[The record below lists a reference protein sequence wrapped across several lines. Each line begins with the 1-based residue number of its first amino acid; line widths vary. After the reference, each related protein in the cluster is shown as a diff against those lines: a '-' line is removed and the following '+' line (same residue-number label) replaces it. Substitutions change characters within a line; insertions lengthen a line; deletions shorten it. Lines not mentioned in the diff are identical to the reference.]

1 MWRDSS
7 PSRYKITL
15 VVVVVDQLLG
25 RERLLTQQFVT
36 QQWQRLPDS
45 ERWAPGFVEMLISLA
60 LLHVGDV
67 DSQLAY
73 SIRTTGAG
81 TADAPAAYIELFE
94 QLLKKHVLGQH
105 EQRTDIGATLFI
117 QDLQVRRSSP
127 PQTNLFSECTPS
139 ASSMDPCTSVMPVL
153 HGVCMHQLQRWYIT
167 AL

>member
-45 ERWAPGFVEMLISLA
+45 ERWASGFVEMLISLA

-81 TADAPAAYIELFE
+81 TAETPAPYIELFE
-94 QLLKKHVLGQH
+94 QLLKKHLLGQH

-117 QDLQVRRSSP
+117 QDLQVRCSSF
-127 PQTNLFSECTPS
+127 LRI
-139 ASSMDPCTSVMPVL
+139 SSQDL
-153 HGVCMHQLQRWYIT
+153 
-167 AL
+167 

>member
-15 VVVVVDQLLG
+15 VVVVIDQLLG
-25 RERLLTQQFVT
+25 RERLLTQTFVT

-81 TADAPAAYIELFE
+81 TSESPAPYIELFE

-105 EQRTDIGATLFI
+105 EQRTCLLYTSPSPRDR
-117 QDLQVRRSSP
+117 QKSRMPSS
-127 PQTNLFSECTPS
+127 
-139 ASSMDPCTSVMPVL
+139 A
-153 HGVCMHQLQRWYIT
+153 
-167 AL
+167 

>member
-1 MWRDSS
+1 MCRHMWRDSS

-81 TADAPAAYIELFE
+81 TPDAPAAYIELFE

-117 QDLQVRRSSP
+117 QDLQVCVP
-127 PQTNLFSECTPS
+127 FPTS
-139 ASSMDPCTSVMPVL
+139 AGCVV
-153 HGVCMHQLQRWYIT
+153 HAH
-167 AL
+167 